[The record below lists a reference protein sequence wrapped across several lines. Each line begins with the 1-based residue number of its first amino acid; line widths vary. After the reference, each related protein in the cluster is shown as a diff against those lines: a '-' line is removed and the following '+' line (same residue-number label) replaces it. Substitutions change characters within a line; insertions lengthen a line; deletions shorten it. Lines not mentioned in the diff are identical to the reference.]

1 VIVADNEANTA
12 TASATATITS
22 TWYGRTPGFWK
33 NHPEAWFSGYTPSAN
48 IQSVFTIPS
57 ALLTGSNLDL
67 DKNGVKDTL
76 IAGLGY
82 KGGSTL
88 AGAAQILLRASV
100 AALLNE
106 AYYGAGYPGANSV
119 SALIARVNSV
129 LASQN
134 RSSYLALA
142 AEYDKWN
149 NGIHSPLP

>member
-1 VIVADNEANTA
+1 M
-12 TASATATITS
+12 
-22 TWYGRTPGFWK
+22 
-33 NHPEAWFSGYTPSAN
+33 N

-67 DKNGVKDTL
+67 DKNGTRDTL
-76 IAGLGY
+76 MAGLGY
-82 KGGSTL
+82 KGGSAL

-106 AYYGAGYPGANSV
+106 AYYGAQFPAESSV

-129 LASQN
+129 LATQN
-134 RSSYLALA
+134 RSNYLALA
-142 AEYDKWN
+142 TEYDKWN